1 MQCDYAPLVVEP
13 TIYLAAGAY
22 RLVRSRKGAETPKT
36 LLVGDSTKVEGL
48 LDLLEA
54 FSKRSNVTEL
64 RLSGRLRALSD
75 PASPVVANYFG
86 VTVRLTA
93 STIPGPPQPYLLT
106 FPPHLRARYPEL
118 NDLVPRNLKTPRY
131 PPASNVFRA
140 LEVVAPKVLILGQD
154 PYHQPGQANGLA
166 FSCVAPKNPPSLANI
181 FRELGLPTN
190 TPGDLQGW
198 VDEGV
203 MLLNTSLTVLPST
216 PGSDLKAW
224 APFIELL
231 MLRLAFGSE
240 EEPPIKVVLAW
251 GKPAL
256 ESARS
261 VFGTRHA
268 IQIIATT
275 HPSPLSAHTPA
286 TWGPAF
292 LGSGCFT
299 QVNEILERLGDAPI
313 DWVSPLRRSSMT
325 TAKR

>member
-1 MQCDYAPLVVEP
+1 MQYDHAPLVVEP
-13 TIYLAAGAY
+13 TIYLEAGAY
-22 RLVRSRKGAETPKT
+22 RLVRSLKGAETPKT
-36 LLVGDSTKVEGL
+36 LLVGESTGVEQL
-48 LDLLEA
+48 LDLLEG
-54 FSKRSNVTEL
+54 FVPTSNVTEL
-64 RLSGRLRALSD
+64 RLTGKLGWSLLRRNLGEAE
-75 PASPVVANYFG
+75 ATNYFG
-86 VTVRLTA
+86 TRVVVTTSEHPSPVR
-93 STIPGPPQPYLLT
+93 PYLLT
-106 FPPHLRARYPEL
+106 FPPRLRARYPEL
-118 NDLVPRNLKTPRY
+118 SDLVPRNLRTLRY
-131 PPASNVFRA
+131 PPASKVFRA

-166 FSCVAPKNPPSLANI
+166 FSCTASKRPPSLANI
-181 FRELGLPTN
+181 FRELGLPAT
-190 TPGDLQGW
+190 TTGDLQGW
-198 VDEGV
+198 VDQGV

-256 ESARS
+256 ETARS
-261 VFGTRHA
+261 VFGTRRA
-268 IQIIATT
+268 IQIITTT

-299 QVNEILERLGDAPI
+299 RVNEILLEAKEKAI
-313 DWVSPLRRSSMT
+313 DWSCT
-325 TAKR
+325 E